1 MKLLKQFLT
10 GLAVV
15 VGMGLLGT
23 SKVQA
28 QVWSYYDIEIRN
40 IFFNPLVGAT
50 TTLNDFQFVDF
61 NGDID
66 RDDGVS
72 NNVPVGFTFDYNSDM
87 FNTVNVCIN
96 GWASVG
102 PQSTP
107 VITANQFYL
116 FRPNQPNNTL
126 APFWGD
132 HFYRTGS
139 DIAAGFKPSK
149 IHYSTVAFPDPNTGA
164 PPGSVL
170 RIFTLEWKD
179 LNINDKA
186 NVNSIATFQIKI
198 IQNPM
203 ANDQYVPDHRA
214 TIEFHYG
221 PVGNAG
227 TVRTQGSSV
236 GIEDSVS
243 DILAHSFMNGLFPT
257 SVNHEIDART
267 NDDSLTTCWPPA
279 TCLPGRVIAFVPE
292 GRGRFEEWGDGDVN
306 LTQADTAAAP
316 EVRLNQ
322 NRFVSIAD
330 VDSLLRAVARKW
342 PALDSIE
349 GRQAFHGDAN
359 HDGRYTNPDY
369 PGFFF
374 YKADAYDAAY
384 ILMYLAA
391 KLPVLPW
398 PDPLPVPV
406 YKEAASNDET
416 NIQGL
421 YADVSAIKVVNGTTY
436 VPLVLRGTVNG
447 PFAIEMDV
455 KSLNQQVLQF
465 VGAESD
471 RGMIYTNAAIG
482 SVAFAAAGKF
492 ADGEVVAH
500 LQFIAEANALADF
513 ELANV
518 KINGDFYPGSR
529 TTLSSGA
536 GAPMIAQGF
545 SLEQSSPNP
554 FNLSVASLTTIRFSL
569 EQPEVVSLKIFD
581 VLGNEVRSL
590 ASGQTMGAGEQ
601 SFQWDGRNNSGAIVT
616 TGTYYYTLT
625 TSTET
630 LTAKMQVVR

>member
-1 MKLLKQFLT
+1 MKLLKQFLA
-10 GLAVV
+10 GLTLTML
-15 VGMGLLGT
+15 VGLFGT

-28 QVWSYYDIEIRN
+28 QIWAYYDEEIRN

-50 TTLNDFQFVDF
+50 TTLNDFEFVDF
-61 NGDID
+61 NGDVD
-66 RDDGVS
+66 RDNGVR
-72 NNVPVGFTFDYNSDM
+72 NDIPVGFTFDYNNGL
-87 FNTVNVCIN
+87 FNTLNVCIN

-107 VITANQFYL
+107 VITHDVYYL

-139 DIAAGFKPSK
+139 DIAFGYRPSK
-149 IHYSTVAFPDPNTGA
+149 IHYSTVAFPDPNPCA

-170 RIFTLEWKD
+170 RVFTLEWKD

-198 IQNPM
+198 IQNPN
-203 ANDQYVPDHRA
+203 ANCLDVPDHRA

-221 PVGNAG
+221 PIGAAG

-243 DILAHSFMNGLFPT
+243 NILAHSFMNGLFPSSFAGEDST
-257 SVNHEIDART
+257 RL

-292 GRGRFEEWGDGDVN
+292 GRGRFSEWGDGDVN
-306 LTQADTAAAP
+306 LTQMDPTQSG
-316 EVRLNQ
+316 EIRTNQ
-322 NRFVSIAD
+322 NRFVTLAD
-330 VDSLLRAVARKW
+330 VDELLRATARKY
-342 PALDSIE
+342 PPLDSVE

-359 HDGRYTNPDY
+359 HDGRYTNPFY

-374 YKADAYDAAY
+374 YRADAYDAAY

-391 KLPVLPW
+391 KLPILPW

-406 YKEAASNDET
+406 YKETGNEET
-416 NIQGL
+416 NIAGL
-421 YADVSAIKVVNGTTY
+421 FADVKGVKVVNGTTY
-436 VPLVLRGTVNG
+436 VPLTLRGTVSG
-447 PFAIEMDV
+447 AFSIEMDV
-455 KSLNQQVLQF
+455 KSLNTQALQF

-471 RGMIYTNAAIG
+471 RGLIYTNAAIG
-482 SVAFAAAGKF
+482 SVAFAAAGAF
-492 ADGEVVAH
+492 ADGDVVAY
-500 LQFIAEANALADF
+500 LQFIAQENAIVDF
-513 ELANV
+513 ELTNV
-518 KINGDFYPGSR
+518 KINGELYPSSR
-529 TTLSSGA
+529 STLSSGVGTELVA
-536 GAPMIAQGF
+536 NGF
-545 SLEQSSPNP
+545 RLEQNSPNP
-554 FNLSVASLTTIRFSL
+554 FNMSTTSLTTIRFSL
-569 EQPEVVSLKIFD
+569 EKPETVSLKIFD

-590 ASGQTMGAGEQ
+590 AVGEMMSAGEHA
-601 SFQWDGRNNSGAIVT
+601 FQWDGRTSAGALVT
-616 TGTYYYTLT
+616 TGAYYYTLT
-625 TSTET
+625 TSAET
-630 LTAKMQVVR
+630 LTAKLQVIR